1 MPNVRLLMSGEQG
14 FGPLFM
20 RVGKFFPF
28 EHDME
33 SMRRDL
39 HGGNLYRRI
48 ASLGSGVGCLI
59 TWDTYMSLHML

>member
-28 EHDME
+28 ENDME
-33 SMRRDL
+33 SIRGDL
-39 HGGNLYRRI
+39 HGGNLHRRI
-48 ASLGSGVGCLI
+48 TSLGSSIGSLI
-59 TWDTYMSLHML
+59 TWDTYISLYML

>member
-1 MPNVRLLMSGEQG
+1 MSNVRLLMCGEQG

-33 SMRRDL
+33 SIRRDL
-39 HGGNLYRRI
+39 HGGNLYRHI
-48 ASLGSGVGCLI
+48 ARLGRGVGCLI
-59 TWDTYMSLHML
+59 TRNTHVGLHML

>member
-28 EHDME
+28 ENNVE
-33 SMRRDL
+33 SIRGDL
-39 HGGNLYRRI
+39 LRGNLHRRI
-48 ASLGSGVGCLI
+48 TRLGSGIGCFI
-59 TWDTYMSLHML
+59 TWDTNMSLHMT